1 MGLWIRKS
9 KALPLFVDYLFD
21 EFLTTLDHRLIQ
33 LQIYNSVLKGSPVI
47 DLHIKDKKCSY
58 RKTCI
63 EF

>member
-33 LQIYNSVLKGSPVI
+33 LQIYNSVLKGSPVV
-47 DLHIKDKKCSY
+47 DLLI
-58 RKTCI
+58 
-63 EF
+63 